1 MNNRGGLSVGG
12 KIFASGISV
21 QGVLR
26 DALGME
32 RLTGSGDAE
41 MSFLAS
47 GSSVDAIMR
56 SMSGKGAVRLGQG
69 TIQGL
74 DLNTLMGSGKG
85 SGGTTVFDSLGATFT
100 MTAGNLNNDDLL
112 FVLPNYEARGKGR
125 IGLGAQ
131 DIDYLFTPSALRANS
146 GKGLAIPVSIKGPWS
161 DPRIR
166 PDLEAAINLNL
177 AEEKAKLEQKAKEL
191 EDEAKARAQQKL
203 KEKLGVVAQD
213 GQSVEEAVKDKVEDK
228 LKGQLLKLFD

>member
-1 MNNRGGLSVGG
+1 
-12 KIFASGISV
+12 
-21 QGVLR
+21 
-26 DALGME
+26 ME

-191 EDEAKARAQQKL
+191 EGEAKARAQQKL
-203 KEKLGVVAQD
+203 EEKLGVVTQD